1 MAPDINP
8 TMIIINIGTAI
19 FVAVLAFVLNGMRE
33 GQKELRGEMRHLAGE
48 LKELSDAVLGK
59 YKLTVDVNAEHDKI
73 WSEFHKLRGRLQTH
87 ETKLAVLESKAH
99 DEFSAGARGRRETDD
114 RKQE

>member
-8 TMIIINIGTAI
+8 TMIIINVGTAI

-33 GQKELRGEMRHLAGE
+33 GH
-48 LKELSDAVLGK
+48 
-59 YKLTVDVNAEHDKI
+59 
-73 WSEFHKLRGRLQTH
+73 
-87 ETKLAVLESKAH
+87 KLAVLESKAH